1 MSTDGAFYTD
11 PTFWVAGSFVVFVG
25 GLMYLKVHKQI
36 AKTLDERSE
45 GIKAQ
50 LDEAS
55 ALRDEAEK
63 LLCEYQKK
71 QRDAQAE
78 ADAILAQAKEDAK
91 LMKAQAKADISEM
104 IERRTRVAGEKI
116 IQLEAIAVKE
126 VQNAAV
132 TVAIDAATKVLQAGM
147 QGDKG
152 VAMVN
157 EAIAEVET
165 KLN

>member
-1 MSTDGAFYTD
+1 MSSEGAFYTD
-11 PTFWVAGSFVVFVG
+11 PTFWVAGSFAVFVG
-25 GLMYLKVHKQI
+25 GLLYLKVHKQI
-36 AKTLDERSE
+36 ATALDERSAS
-45 GIKAQ
+45 IKAQ

-55 ALRDEAEK
+55 SLRAEAEK

-78 ADAILAQAKEDAK
+78 ADAIVAQASEDAK
-91 LMKAQAKADISEM
+91 LMKAQAKTDINDM
-104 IERRTRVAGEKI
+104 IERRTRAAAEKI
-116 IQLEAIAVKE
+116 KQLEAIAVKE
-126 VQNAAV
+126 VQDAAV

-157 EAIAEVET
+157 TSIAEVDA